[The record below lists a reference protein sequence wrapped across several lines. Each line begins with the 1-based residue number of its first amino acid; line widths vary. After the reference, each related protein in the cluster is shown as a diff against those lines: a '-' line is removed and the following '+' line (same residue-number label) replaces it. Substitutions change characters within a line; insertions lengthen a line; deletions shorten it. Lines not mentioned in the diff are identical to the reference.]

1 MEFTISE
8 AWRQHYPGA
17 VVGILAL
24 EKVRNPRH
32 HSELEAQ
39 KEALEQNLRRR
50 LGNSDRVSL
59 RARPPLLAYHD
70 YYKRFKKSYHVQLQL
85 ESIVFKGKSI
95 PQVAALVEAMFMA
108 ELKNQLLTAGHDLAA
123 VTRPMGV
130 DVANGDERYMRING
144 QEQTMKAG
152 DMFIA
157 DVQGVISSILYGP
170 DRRTQIQPETT
181 AVVFTVYAP
190 TGVSPAA
197 VADHLDDIKGYVALF
212 APDLT
217 VLDQRVIT
225 AR

>member
-1 MEFTISE
+1 
-8 AWRQHYPGA
+8 
-17 VVGILAL
+17 
-24 EKVRNPRH
+24 
-32 HSELEAQ
+32 
-39 KEALEQNLRRR
+39 
-50 LGNSDRVSL
+50 
-59 RARPPLLAYHD
+59 
-70 YYKRFKKSYHVQLQL
+70 
-85 ESIVFKGKSI
+85 
-95 PQVAALVEAMFMA
+95 
-108 ELKNQLLTAGHDLAA
+108 
-123 VTRPMGV
+123 MGV

-157 DVQGVISSILYGP
+157 DAQGVMSSILYGP